1 MKTTLMVEE
10 DMMELFQENIQR
22 TWGKLK
28 GAQSQALKE
37 AMLLWLAHKKQITA
51 ITFHDGKQEHIT
63 TIEEFLKT
71 LHTNLLTRKKGL
83 QYNATIIGQTE
94 TETILSDTLRVLIST
109 LGKPSIMQVNDK
121 AENKSL
127 EEFSEIKESNMAGFV
142 RKLFEWEDSLE
153 GQVEL
158 VVEWQDAKLQCVISP
173 QGQIYVGKLC
183 PKLDLQTLLA

>member
-1 MKTTLMVEE
+1 MVE
-10 DMMELFQENIQR
+10 DTVMELFQENIQR

-28 GAQSQALKE
+28 GAQSEALKE
-37 AMLLWLAHKKQITA
+37 AMLLWLAHKQQITA
-51 ITFHDGKQEHIT
+51 INFHDGKQEHIT

-71 LHTNLLTRKKGL
+71 LHINLLNRKKGA

-94 TETILSDTLRVLIST
+94 IEPTLSDTLRVLIST
-109 LGKPSIMQVNDK
+109 LGKPSTLQVNDK
-121 AENKSL
+121 EEGKTL
-127 EEFSEIKESNMAGFV
+127 EEYPELKEGEVGGFV